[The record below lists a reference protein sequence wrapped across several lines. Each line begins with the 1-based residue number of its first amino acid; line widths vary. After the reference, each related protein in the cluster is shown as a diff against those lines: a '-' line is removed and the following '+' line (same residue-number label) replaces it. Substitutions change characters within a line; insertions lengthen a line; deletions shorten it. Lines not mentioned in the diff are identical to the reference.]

1 MSMVTS
7 SCILFMSVFMFI
19 IMQRILLQISNSF
32 SLSLILIKLSSAF
45 VRFVLL
51 QTEEFADRDA
61 RPSYT

>member
-19 IMQRILLQISNSF
+19 IMRRILLQISNSF